1 MHAAKAKDFRYNL
14 SEVLQGRLLE
24 MHFKCSAS
32 VSKTSSLLYLD
43 IYIKNVSHRTSSPWK
58 ALRKGVPFCFQNGI
72 KVLYDLQAV
81 TFIFLA
87 EGECLH
93 PTILWF
99 SCVCTE
105 QTFV

>member
-1 MHAAKAKDFRYNL
+1 MQPKQRTSVITYQRYFKVGSWRCIL
-14 SEVLQGRLLE
+14 SVVHLSLRP
-24 MHFKCSAS
+24 HSYS
-32 VSKTSSLLYLD
+32 VTLD

-58 ALRKGVPFCFQNGI
+58 ALRKGVPFCFRNGI

-93 PTILWF
+93 PTILRF